1 MTDTL
6 LQSTQ
11 AAVRTITLHRPEV
24 RNALDVPLLRG
35 LVTALREAD
44 ADPDVA
50 CVVLTGSDPAFT
62 AGLDLKAIA
71 AGELDVE
78 GTAGAEANPWRAL
91 REIDVP
97 VIGAVNGVAITG
109 GLELALGCDL
119 LVASERARFADTHA
133 RVGIHPGGGL
143 TLRLPRAVGIRMAKE
158 MSLTGRFVDAEEAH
172 RLGLV
177 NHVVPH
183 DDLLPTALRLA
194 AEVAGCDRATARAV
208 QRAYRDLNEL
218 PLGEGLDEEER
229 RMRAWAVDAAGF
241 DERRRSVTERG
252 REQVR

>member
-1 MTDTL
+1 VTETL
-6 LQSTQ
+6 KQ
-11 AAVRTITLHRPEV
+11 ADAGAVRTLTLHRPEV
-24 RNALDVPLLRG
+24 RNALDAELLRA
-35 LVTALREAD
+35 LVRALRDAD

-50 CVVLTGSDPAFT
+50 CVVLTGTDPAFT

-71 AGELDVE
+71 AGELEVA
-78 GTAGAEANPWRAL
+78 GTGGADANPWRAL

-143 TLRLPRAVGIRMAKE
+143 TLRLPRAVGIRMARE
-158 MSLTGRFVDAEEAH
+158 MSLTGRFVGAAEAH
-172 RLGLV
+172 RLRLV
-177 NHVVPH
+177 NHVVAH
-183 DDLLPTALRLA
+183 EELLPTALQIA
-194 AEVAGCDRATARAV
+194 AEVAACDRAAVRAI

-229 RMRAWAVDAAGF
+229 RMRAWRVDVAGF
-241 DERRRSVTERG
+241 EERRRQVTERG
-252 REQVR
+252 REQAT

>member
-1 MTDTL
+1 MTETL
-6 LQSTQ
+6 LQ
-11 AAVRTITLHRPEV
+11 ADAGAVRTLTLHRPEV
-24 RNALDVPLLRG
+24 RNALDADLLRA
-35 LVTALREAD
+35 LVRALRDAD
-44 ADPDVA
+44 ADPEVA
-50 CVVLTGSDPAFT
+50 CVVLTGTDPAFT

-71 AGELDVE
+71 AGELDVG
-78 GTAGAEANPWRAL
+78 GTGGVDANPWRAL

-143 TLRLPRAVGIRMAKE
+143 TLRLPRAVGIRMARE
-158 MSLTGRFVDAEEAH
+158 MSLTGRFVGAAEAH

-177 NHVVPH
+177 NHVVEH
-183 DDLLPTALRLA
+183 DELLPTALRIA
-194 AEVAGCDRATARAV
+194 AEVAACDRDAVRAI

-229 RMRAWAVDAAGF
+229 RMRAWTVDVAGF
-241 DERRRSVTERG
+241 EERRRQVTERG
-252 REQVR
+252 REQAT